1 MRCLPSMVAVALRQV
16 LVGLLKSRSSA
27 DQSHSYGAI
36 SCVQFLRTRMSKP
49 SILNVLRTAS
59 SQLEHSFQHILST
72 ASPEQRFR
80 HLLNKGFVIS
90 RAQVLSSP
98 EHSISRAQHL
108 PSTASPKHR
117 FCHLMRKGIAISRA
131 QVLSSPEQRFHH
143 LLSKGFV
150 ISQAQVSSSP
160 EQSFQLELLL

>member
-49 SILNVLRTAS
+49 SILNSLRTAS
-59 SQLEHSFQHILST
+59 SQLEHSFQHFLST
-72 ASPEQRFR
+72 A
-80 HLLNKGFVIS
+80 
-90 RAQVLSSP
+90 SP

-108 PSTASPKHR
+108 PSTG
-117 FCHLMRKGIAISRA
+117 FVISLA
-131 QVLSSPEQRFHH
+131 KVSSSPEQRFHH

-160 EQSFQLELLL
+160 EQSSQLELLL